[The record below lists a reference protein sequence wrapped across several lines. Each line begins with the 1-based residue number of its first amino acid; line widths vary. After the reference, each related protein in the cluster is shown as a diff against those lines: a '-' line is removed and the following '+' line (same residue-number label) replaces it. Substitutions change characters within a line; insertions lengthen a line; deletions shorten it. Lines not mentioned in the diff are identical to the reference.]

1 MEMVLLESLKIK
13 LMEHQRFLSLK
24 NQKKLVLNFY
34 KILLASYKCGN
45 SKNCEFFKQF

>member
-34 KILLASYKCGN
+34 KILQASYKCGN